1 MRVKRGKKKL
11 GPRTKAGKR
20 AVRLNPVKHG
30 VLSQT
35 PVLPLVERAE
45 DWVRLRDGTFE
56 HFQVEGMVEEGLA
69 DQIAMLMWRRYRL
82 VRFETEE
89 DR

>member
-1 MRVKRGKKKL
+1 MAEGAGKKKR
-11 GPRTKAGKR
+11 GPRSKAGKR

-45 DWVRLRDGTFE
+45 DWVRLREGTFDY
-56 HFQVEGMVEEGLA
+56 FQVEGMVEETLA
-69 DQIAMLMWRRYRL
+69 DQIAMLMSISLTAMRRGR
-82 VRFETEE
+82 VTM
-89 DR
+89 